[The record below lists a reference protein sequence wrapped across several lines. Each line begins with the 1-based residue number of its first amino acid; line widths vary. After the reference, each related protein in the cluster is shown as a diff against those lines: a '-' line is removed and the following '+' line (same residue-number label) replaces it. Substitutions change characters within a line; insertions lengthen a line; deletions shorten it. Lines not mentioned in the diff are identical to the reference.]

1 MFDLDKW
8 GEILQTLTRNKSRSL
23 LTAFGIFWGV
33 FMLVLL
39 MGSGKGLQRL
49 MASNFEGV
57 AQNSGFVFANRTSK
71 AYKGFKSG
79 REWELQLSDV
89 DRLSRLQDVDVATP
103 LQASWG
109 SQATYREKQSNVTL
123 KGVRPD
129 YAYIEDPHLTHGR
142 FLTEADEKS
151 FRKVCVIGKRVC
163 EELFPGVENP
173 CGKFVRVNGAYYQ
186 VVGMSLM
193 SSKVGLM
200 GNAEQSIL
208 IPFSTYNRLYNR
220 GTAVGA
226 IAFTA
231 RPGATV
237 TRLEPEV
244 ERLLRTAHSLA
255 PDDKQALFLFNLE
268 TMFQMISSLFSGI
281 ETLVWLIGL
290 GTLFSGAIGV
300 SNIMM
305 VTVRERTVEIGIRRA
320 IGARPSHIMGQVM
333 AESILLTLAAGLS
346 GIVVAVL
353 ILAGVE
359 AGVAAKG
366 TAASFQVPFGMALGA
381 AATMALLGG
390 LAGIAPSLRA
400 LAVKPIEAIRD
411 E

>member
-8 GEILQTLTRNKSRSL
+8 GEILQTITRNKSRSL

-57 AQNSGFVFANRTSK
+57 AQNSGFVFANTTSK
-71 AYKGFKSG
+71 AYKGFRSG
-79 REWELQLSDV
+79 RTWELQLADAERIGRLRDV
-89 DRLSRLQDVDVATP
+89 ELATP
-103 LQASWG
+103 VLSAWG
-109 SQATYREKQSNVTL
+109 KSAQHRDKHSNVSL
-123 KGVRPD
+123 KGIRPD
-129 YAYIEDPHLTHGR
+129 YARIEDPHLTHGR

-151 FRKVCVIGKRVC
+151 FRKVCVLGKRVC
-163 EELFPGVENP
+163 EELFPGEENP
-173 CGKFVRVNGAYYQ
+173 CGKFVCVDGVYYQ

-193 SSKVGLM
+193 SSKVGIL
-200 GNAEQSIL
+200 GNAEQSVI
-208 IPFSTYNRLYNR
+208 IPFSTYNRLYNK
-220 GTAVGA
+220 GNAVDC

-231 RPGATV
+231 RKGATV
-237 TRLEPEV
+237 TGLEPEV
-244 ERLLRTAHSLA
+244 ERLLRTPHSLA
-255 PDDKQALFLFNLE
+255 PDDKQALLLFNLE
-268 TMFQMISSLFSGI
+268 AMFQMISSLFSGI

-333 AESILLTLAAGLS
+333 AESIVLTLAAGLS
-346 GIVVAVL
+346 GIVMAVL
-353 ILAGVE
+353 VLAGVE
-359 AGVAAKG
+359 TGV
-366 TAASFQVPFGMALGA
+366 TAQGMEASFQVPFGMAIGA

>member
-8 GEILQTLTRNKSRSL
+8 GEILQTITRNKSRSM

-57 AQNSGFVFANRTSK
+57 AQNSGFVFANTTSK

-79 REWELQLSDV
+79 REWTLQISDV
-89 DRLSRLQDVDVATP
+89 ERLSRLPDTDIATP
-103 LQASWG
+103 LQVQWG
-109 SQATYREKQSNVTL
+109 KAAQYREKQASITL

-129 YAYIEDPHLTHGR
+129 YARIEDPHITHGR

-151 FRKVCVIGKRVC
+151 YRKVCVLGKRVC
-163 EELFPGVENP
+163 EQLFPGEENP
-173 CGKFVRVNGAYYQ
+173 CGKFVCVDSVYYQ

-193 SSKVGLM
+193 SSNVGLM
-200 GNAEQSIL
+200 GSAEQSVL
-208 IPFSTYNRLYNR
+208 IPYSTYNRLYNE
-220 GTAVGA
+220 GTDVGA

-231 RPGATV
+231 RAGTTV
-237 TRLEPEV
+237 TRLEPQV

-333 AESILLTLAAGLS
+333 AESVVLTLAAGLS
-346 GIVVAVL
+346 GIVFAVL

-359 AGVAAKG
+359 SAVAAQG